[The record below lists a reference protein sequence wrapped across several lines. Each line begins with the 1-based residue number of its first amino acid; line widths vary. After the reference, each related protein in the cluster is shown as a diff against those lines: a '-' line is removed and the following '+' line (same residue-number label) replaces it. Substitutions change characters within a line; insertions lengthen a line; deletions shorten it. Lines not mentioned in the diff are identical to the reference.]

1 MNKRIH
7 PVRIPFTLPVSEA
20 RKVQRVVYSYILLG
34 ERVCLVDTGPA
45 GGEQRICDAL
55 ASLGKSVKDVDLV
68 LNTHEHP
75 DHIGGNAFFNRSS
88 EPRFACHEDAV
99 RWIETLEIQHRER
112 PVHGFYVLAGQP
124 VHIHRHLHDG
134 ETIDLGGGTSLQ
146 VIFTPGH
153 SPGSISLL
161 CPQDRTLLIG
171 DAVQPV
177 DGLPLYIDP
186 GKTRASLKKLMG
198 ISGVEKMYLS
208 SVEMPYTGE
217 AVKDAFT
224 ASLDYLDRVEALAR
238 RAAAA
243 ELPEGATPEAI
254 TGKVLIQL
262 GLDPPP
268 VMPMT
273 VTSIMAHLS

>member
-20 RKVQRVVYSYILLG
+20 RKVQRVVYSYIVLG
-34 ERVCLVDTGPA
+34 ERICLVDTGPA

-55 ASLGKSVKDVDLV
+55 ARLGKSVKDVDLV

-99 RWIETLEIQHRER
+99 RWIETLEIQHKER
-112 PVHGFYVLAGQP
+112 PIHGFYALAGQP

-134 ETIDLGGGTSLQ
+134 ESIDLGGGTSLQ

-153 SPGSISLL
+153 SPGSISLF
-161 CPQDRTLLIG
+161 CPQDRTLIIG
-171 DAVQPV
+171 DAIQPV

-186 GKTRASLKKLMG
+186 ARTRASLRRLMG
-198 ISGVEKMYLS
+198 LTGVEEVYLS
-208 SVEMPYTGE
+208 SVERPYTGE
-217 AVKDAFT
+217 AIKDAFT
-224 ASLDYLDRVEALAR
+224 ASLDYLDRVEALAKS
-238 RAAAA
+238 AAA
-243 ELPEGATPEAI
+243 ELPEGAAPEAI
-254 TGKVLIQL
+254 TGRVLLQL

-268 VMPMT
+268 VMSMT

>member
-55 ASLGKSVKDVDLV
+55 AGLGKSVKDVDLV

>member
-1 MNKRIH
+1 MNMRIH
-7 PVRIPFTLPVSEA
+7 PVRIPFSLPVSEA
-20 RKVQRVVYSYILLG
+20 RKVQRVVFSYIVIG

-55 ASLGKSVKDVDLV
+55 VRLGKSPRDVDLV

-75 DHIGGNAFFNRSS
+75 DHIGGNTFFSRSS
-88 EPRFACHEDAV
+88 GPRFACHEDAV
-99 RWIETLEIQHRER
+99 RWIETLDIQRKER
-112 PVHGFYVLAGQP
+112 PIHGFYGLAGQP
-124 VHIHRHLHDG
+124 VHIHRHLRDG

-153 SPGSISLL
+153 SPGSMSLF
-161 CPQDRTLLIG
+161 CPQDRTLIIG
-171 DAVQPV
+171 DAIQPV

-186 GKTRASLKKLMG
+186 VKTRASLRRLMG
-198 ISGVEKMYLS
+198 LSGVEKVHLS
-208 SVEMPYTGE
+208 SVELPYTGE
-217 AVKDAFT
+217 AIKHAFT
-224 ASLDYLDRVEALAR
+224 ASLDYLDRVEALAKK
-238 RAAAA
+238 AVTD
-243 ELPEGATPEAI
+243 LPEGATPEAI

>member
-1 MNKRIH
+1 MNTKIH
-7 PVRIPFTLPVSEA
+7 PVRIPFSLPVSEA
-20 RKVQRVVYSYILLG
+20 RKVQRVVYSYIVMG
-34 ERVCLVDTGPA
+34 KRVCLVDTGPV

-55 ASLGKSVKDVDLV
+55 ASLGKSPKDIDFV

-75 DHIGGNAFFNRSS
+75 DHIGGNAYFDRSS
-88 EPRFACHEDAV
+88 EPRFACHEDGV
-99 RWIETLEIQHRER
+99 RWIETLNIQYKER
-112 PVHGFYVLAGQP
+112 PIHGFYTLAGQP

-134 ETIDLGGGTSLQ
+134 ETIELGGMSLE

-161 CPQDRTLLIG
+161 CPQERTLIIG
-171 DAVQPV
+171 DAMQPV

-208 SVEMPYTGE
+208 SVEKPYTGE
-217 AVKDAFT
+217 AIKDAFT
-224 ASLDYLDRVEALAR
+224 ASLGYLDRVEALAR

-268 VMPMT
+268 VMPIT

>member
-7 PVRIPFTLPVSEA
+7 TVRIPFTLPVSEA
-20 RKVQRVVYSYILLG
+20 RKVQRVVYSYVVLG
-34 ERVCLVDTGPA
+34 ERVCVVDTGPA
-45 GGEQRICDAL
+45 GGEQRICDTL
-55 ASLGKSVKDVDLV
+55 ARLGKPLKDVGLV

-99 RWIETLEIQHRER
+99 RWIETLEIQHKER
-112 PVHGFYVLAGQP
+112 PIHGFYALAGQP

-134 ETIDLGGGTSLQ
+134 ETIDLGGTSLQ

-153 SPGSISLL
+153 SPGSISLF
-161 CPQDRTLLIG
+161 CPQERTLIVG
-171 DAVQPV
+171 DAIQPV

-186 GKTRASLKKLMG
+186 TRTRASLRRLMG
-198 ISGVEKMYLS
+198 LSGVEEVYLS
-208 SVEMPYTGE
+208 SVERPYRGE
-217 AVKDAFT
+217 AIKAAFT
-224 ASLDYLDRVEALAR
+224 ASLDYLDRVEALAK
-238 RAAAA
+238 RAAAG
-243 ELPEGATPEAI
+243 LPKGAAPEAI
-254 TGKVLIQL
+254 AGRVLLQL